1 MSRPP
6 VRAHQP
12 IALSIAGSDSGGG
25 AGIQADLRT
34 FAALGVHGTTAITC
48 VTAQN
53 PVGVTATHAVPPE
66 IVTAQLAALWAELP
80 PLAVKSG
87 MLFNAGIIEAVAQ
100 FWVSQIS
107 SAPRRHRR
115 PLIID
120 PVMIATSG
128 ASLLEADAIEALEN
142 RLLPHATLLTPNLDE
157 LASLLRRPVG
167 DFTTV
172 DDLRRGARELR
183 SKFGCA
189 VLAKGGHLCAG
200 TEAIDIFWDGREE
213 LGLVAT
219 RIRGL
224 KTHGTGCTYSAAIVG
239 YLALGCPL
247 AYAVQLAKTHITRS
261 LEQSVRLGAKG
272 KHTSLQPFWT

>member
-1 MSRPP
+1 MARPTA
-6 VRAHQP
+6 RARQP
-12 IALSIAGSDSGGG
+12 IALTIAGSDSGGG

-53 PVGVTATHAVPPE
+53 PVGVTAAHAIPPE
-66 IVTAQLAALWAELP
+66 IVTSQLAALWAELP
-80 PLAVKSG
+80 PAAVKTG
-87 MLFNAGIIEAVAQ
+87 MLFNAGIIQAVAK
-100 FWVSQIS
+100 FWVSQK
-107 SAPRRHRR
+107 SASPARLQR
-115 PLIID
+115 PLIVD

-128 ASLLEADAIEALEN
+128 ASLLEPNAVDDLEN

-157 LASLLRRPVG
+157 LAALLRRPVG

-189 VLAKGGHLCAG
+189 VLAKGGHLRDG
-200 TEAIDIFWDGREE
+200 TDAVDIFWDGREE

-224 KTHGTGCTYSAAIVG
+224 KTHGTGCTYAAAITG

-247 AYAVQLAKTHITRS
+247 AYAVQLAKTHLTRS
-261 LEQSVRLGAKG
+261 LEQSVRLGTKG
-272 KHTSLQPFWT
+272 KHTSLNPFWT